1 MRVLITGH
9 NGYIGQVLTPY
20 LQDFGHEITGLDTY
34 FFEGCQFEDGPQ
46 TTHTLRKDIRDVEVR
61 DLEGI
66 DAVIFL
72 AALSNDALGDLDPTL
87 TVEINHSATVE
98 FAKKAK
104 QAGVERFLF
113 SSSCSLYGAAQGDEL
128 LTEESPMNPVT
139 AYGKAKI
146 DVELE
151 LMKLADDR
159 FSPTYMRNATA
170 YGLSPSLR
178 IDLVVNNLTGY
189 AYTTGEVL
197 MKSDGTPWRPLVHV
211 EDIAAAMRAVLESP
225 RDPIHNEAFN
235 VGQTDENY
243 QIKDVAAIV
252 QDVVPNSVIQL
263 AKGAE
268 PDKRNYRV
276 SFEKISHQVPT
287 YQPQWTV
294 REGVE
299 ELYKAYQAHGLTVDE
314 LNSSKYLRIKTIL
327 GHKAA
332 QRLDDRLRWLKA

>member
-9 NGYIGQVLTPY
+9 NGYIGQVLNPV
-20 LQDFGHEITGLDTY
+20 LQSFGHKIVGLDTFY
-34 FFEGCQFEDGPQ
+34 FEGCQFDSAPTGSE
-46 TTHTLRKDIRDVEVR
+46 TLRKDIRDIEAS
-61 DLEGI
+61 DLEGF
-66 DAVIFL
+66 DAVVFL
-72 AALSNDALGDLDPTL
+72 AALSNDALGDLDPKL
-87 TVEINHSATVE
+87 TVEINHSATVR
-98 FAKKAK
+98 FAKLAK
-104 QAGVERFLF
+104 QAGVERFIF
-113 SSSCSLYGAAQGDEL
+113 SSSCSLYGASEGEEL

-151 LMKLADDR
+151 LMKLADDN

-189 AYTTGEVL
+189 AFTTGEVL

-211 EDIAAAMRAVLESP
+211 EDIAAAIRSVLESP
-225 RDPIHNEAFN
+225 RDPIHNKAFN

-252 QDVVPNSVIQL
+252 QDVVPNSVIRL
-263 AKGAE
+263 AEGAE
-268 PDKRNYRV
+268 PDKRNYKV
-276 SFEKISHQVPT
+276 SFEKISHEIPT
-287 YQPQWTV
+287 FQPQWNV

-299 ELYKAYQAHGLTVDE
+299 DLYKAYMAHGLTVDE
-314 LNSSKYLRIKTIL
+314 LGSFKYLRIKTIL
-327 GHKAA
+327 GHREGG
-332 QRLDDRLRWLKA
+332 RLDSELRWS

>member
-20 LQDFGHEITGLDTY
+20 LQNFGHEITGLDTY
-34 FFEGCQFEDGPQ
+34 FFEDCQFDESPQ
-46 TTHTLRKDIRDVEVR
+46 TTHTLRKDIRDVEVS

-72 AALSNDALGDLDPTL
+72 AALSNDALGDLDPGL
-87 TVEINHSATVE
+87 TVEINHNATVE
-98 FAKKAK
+98 FAKRAK
-104 QAGVERFLF
+104 QAGVGRFLF
-113 SSSCSLYGAAQGDEL
+113 SSSCSLYGAAEGEEL

-139 AYGKAKI
+139 PYGKAKI
-146 DVELE
+146 DVERE
-151 LMKLADDR
+151 LVKLADDS

-189 AYTTGEVL
+189 AFTTGEVL

-252 QDVVPNSVIQL
+252 QDVVPNSTIQL

-276 SFEKISHQVPT
+276 SFEKLSHQIPT
-287 YQPQWTV
+287 FQPQWTV

-299 ELYKAYQAHGLTVDE
+299 ELYKAYQAHGLTAEE
-314 LNSSKYLRIKTIL
+314 LDSAKYLRIKTIL
-327 GHKAA
+327 GHREAE
-332 QRLDDRLRWLKA
+332 RLDQRLRWS

>member
-20 LQDFGHEITGLDTY
+20 LQNFGHEIVGLDTF
-34 FFEGCQFEDGPQ
+34 FFEACQFDESPIPARD
-46 TTHTLRKDIRDVEVR
+46 LRKDIRDVTVG

-72 AALSNDALGDLDPTL
+72 AALSNDALGDLDPAL
-87 TVEINHSATVE
+87 TVAINNSATVE
-98 FAKKAK
+98 FAKLAK
-104 QAGVERFLF
+104 QAGVERFIF
-113 SSSCSLYGAAQGDEL
+113 SSSCSLYGAAEGEDL
-128 LTEESPMNPVT
+128 LTEESTMNPVT
-139 AYGKAKI
+139 AYGKAKL
-146 DVELE
+146 DVEKE
-151 LMKLADDR
+151 LVKLADDN

-197 MKSDGTPWRPLVHV
+197 MKSDGSPWRPLVHV

-243 QIKDVAAIV
+243 QIKDVARIV
-252 QDVVPNSVIQL
+252 QEVVPNSVIQL

-268 PDKRNYRV
+268 PDKRNYKV
-276 SFEKISHQVPT
+276 SFEKISHQIPT
-287 YQPQWTV
+287 YFPQWTV
-294 REGVE
+294 KEGVE

-314 LNSSKYLRIKTIL
+314 LDSAKYLRIKTIL
-327 GHKAA
+327 GHRDA
-332 QRLDDRLRWLKA
+332 DRLNDQLRWN

>member
-9 NGYIGQVLTPY
+9 NGYIGQVLDPM
-20 LQDFGHEITGLDTY
+20 LQSFGHDVVGLDTF
-34 FFEGCQFEDGPQ
+34 FFEGCQFDEAPTGSR
-46 TTHTLRKDIRDVEVR
+46 TLRKDIRDVQAA
-61 DLEGI
+61 DLEGF
-66 DAVIFL
+66 DAIVFL
-72 AALSNDALGDLDPTL
+72 AALSNDALGDLDPGL
-87 TVEINHSATVE
+87 TVEINHSATVR
-98 FAKKAK
+98 FAQLAK
-104 QAGVERFLF
+104 QAGVQRFIF
-113 SSSCSLYGAAQGDEL
+113 SSSCSLYGAAEGDEL

-146 DVELE
+146 DVERE
-151 LMKLADDR
+151 LVKLADDH

-197 MKSDGTPWRPLVHV
+197 MKSDGSPWRPLVHV

-225 RDPIHNEAFN
+225 RDPIHNQAFN

-243 QIKDVAAIV
+243 QIRDVARIV
-252 QDVVPNSVIQL
+252 QEVVPNSVIKF
-263 AKGAE
+263 AEGAE

-276 SFEKISHQVPT
+276 SFDKICGEIPT
-287 YQPQWTV
+287 YQPQWNV
-294 REGVE
+294 RQGVE

-327 GHKAA
+327 GHRNAG
-332 QRLDDRLRWLKA
+332 RLDPALRWS